1 MNRNSVFIPKL
12 CLGFL
17 GLCISLADIGCGGG
31 SYSPPPP
38 PPGPSGLSSLQGSW
52 ELQFHSDVTS
62 DDYTVL
68 EINLS
73 QAGSKVFAGA
83 TSALVYQ
90 GNTSQTSIPLTS
102 LGGKCA
108 SGGAEQVTFDG
119 MLTDQQATTET
130 ITFTLTEN
138 GAAGTAV
145 LSASASTNG
154 SSILDGTYTIPAAC
168 GFPADHGTFTGYT
181 DTVASANAAY
191 SGTLNSGADVIVA
204 NFSFTANSFDLSV
217 SGTDNGAQFV
227 LTGSSVGFSLALT
240 GNVGGHA
247 VNWFGLYDT
256 TYNSFRIYDSNG
268 QLLGALHA
276 GSSPFDYVKIT
287 SAP

>member
-1 MNRNSVFIPKL
+1 MNRNAVIIPRSY
-12 CLGFL
+12 L
-17 GLCISLADIGCGGG
+17 GLLVLCFSLADIGCGGG

-68 EINLS
+68 EVNLS
-73 QAGSKVFAGA
+73 QAGSKVFAGDP
-83 TSALVYQ
+83 SALVYQ
-90 GNTSQTSIPLTS
+90 GN
-102 LGGKCA
+102 A
-108 SGGAEQVTFDG
+108 S
-119 MLTDQQATTET
+119 TTET
-130 ITFTLTEN
+130 ITFTLTES

-168 GFPADHGTFTGYT
+168 GFPADQGTFGGYR
-181 DTVASANAAY
+181 DTVASANGAY

-204 NFSFTANSFDLSV
+204 NFSYTANSFDLSV

-227 LTGSSVGFSLALT
+227 LTGSTVGFSLVLT
-240 GNVGGHA
+240 GNVGSHA
-247 VNWFGLYDT
+247 VNWFGLYDP
-256 TYNSFRIYDSNG
+256 TYNVFRIYDSNG
-268 QLLGALHA
+268 QFLGALH
-276 GSSPFDYVKIT
+276 
-287 SAP
+287 

>member
-1 MNRNSVFIPKL
+1 MNRNAVIIPRSY
-12 CLGFL
+12 L
-17 GLCISLADIGCGGG
+17 GLLVLCFSLADIGCGGG

-68 EINLS
+68 EVNLS
-73 QAGSKVFAGA
+73 QAGSKVFAGDP
-83 TSALVYQ
+83 SALVYQ
-90 GNTSQTSIPLTS
+90 GNAFQISIPVTS

-108 SGGAEQVTFDG
+108 SRGADQVTLDG
-119 MLTDQQATTET
+119 MLTDQQAATET

-168 GFPADHGTFTGYT
+168 GFPADQGTFGGYR
-181 DTVASANAAY
+181 DTVASANGAY

-204 NFSFTANSFDLSV
+204 NFSYTANSFDLSV

-227 LTGSSVGFSLALT
+227 LTGSTVGFSLVLT
-240 GNVGGHA
+240 GNVGSHA
-247 VNWFGLYDT
+247 VNWFGLYDP
-256 TYNSFRIYDSNG
+256 TYNVFRIYDSNG
-268 QLLGALHA
+268 QFLGALH
-276 GSSPFDYVKIT
+276 
-287 SAP
+287 